1 MRVPLCHALIVGSLA
16 CVPALARG
24 QTMPTNQ
31 RLYDTVTSMPELRET
46 RLAKFDAEPVAT
58 GRVIFL
64 GNSITQGGD
73 WAKLTGDS
81 TTVNR
86 GIGAD
91 ITYGIRTR
99 LDDVIRRQ
107 PSKLFILVGINDIS
121 KDIPDAVI
129 AAQYRAIVDS
139 VRAKSPRTRIYVQS
153 IMPLNPTV
161 KNFPQHYDKQ
171 TRVVAVNRLLRA
183 MAREAGV
190 TYVDLWPAVV
200 DSHGHLDA
208 SITPDG
214 LHLNEKGYERWVRYL
229 KRKGYL

>member
-1 MRVPLCHALIVGSLA
+1 MHVRLYHALLAASL
-16 CVPALARG
+16 CSVPAVAGAQSL
-24 QTMPTNQ
+24 PTNQ

-46 RLAKFDAEPVAT
+46 RLAKFAAEPVVT
-58 GRVIFL
+58 DRVIFL

-81 TTVNR
+81 TAVNR

-153 IMPLNPTV
+153 IMPLNPAV

-171 TRVVAVNRLLRA
+171 ERVVAVNRLLRA
-183 MAREAGV
+183 MARKTGV

-200 DSHGHLDA
+200 DSHGRLDA

-214 LHLNEKGYERWVRYL
+214 LHLNEKGYERWVGLL
-229 KRKGYL
+229 KRQGHL